1 MSIDRST
8 YIGGSDAAAILGVS
22 KYKTPLQCYLQK
34 IGEAKPEEI
43 DAQREKI
50 FRRGKR
56 LEPIV
61 IDMLEEE
68 YGIKIVK
75 RSPPEAPNRYTHP
88 LYPWAKAEI
97 DFEFLVTPE
106 IVETCGGLIDPALI
120 GTVQNGEVKTTHPLA
135 AHLWGEEL
143 TEDVPIEYAGQ
154 SMHGLMV
161 TDRKFCLYGT
171 LVGSDDLLLYGVRRD
186 QETIDGLLARELAFW
201 NCVQTRTPPD
211 PINMG
216 DVLGLMYKV
225 NGRPVEATGA
235 IADTVAAFKNVKAAI
250 KSAEDEAERLKFEI
264 AAFIFANLQAM
275 QRTNPKVSLE
285 DATALIYG
293 GKTLLTW
300 KMQEARRVDVE
311 ALKAADLYMDY
322 SKVTASRVMRTK

>member
-22 KYKTPLQCYLQK
+22 KYKTPLQCYRSK
-34 IGEAKPEEI
+34 IGEAEPEEI
-43 DAQREKI
+43 DAAREKI
-50 FRRGKR
+50 FKRGKR
-56 LEPIV
+56 IEPIV
-61 IDMLEEE
+61 IDMLADE
-68 YGIKIVK
+68 YGIQITK
-75 RSPPEAPNRYTHP
+75 RSPPENPNRYTHP
-88 LYPWAKAEI
+88 AYPFIKAEI

-106 IVETCGGLIDPALI
+106 IVETCGGMIDPALI
-120 GTVQNGEVKTTHPLA
+120 GTIQNGEIKTTHPLA
-135 AHLWGEEL
+135 AGMWGEEF

-161 TDRKFCLYGT
+161 TGRQFCLYGT
-171 LVGSDDLLLYGVRRD
+171 LVGADDLLLYGVRRD
-186 QETIDGLLARELAFW
+186 DETIDGLLAREIAFW
-201 NCVQTRTPPD
+201 RCVLTRTPPD

-216 DVLGLMYKV
+216 DVLGLMYKL

-235 IADTVAAFKNVKAAI
+235 IADAVAAFKAVKANI

-264 AAFIFANLQAM
+264 ASFIFSNLQEM

-300 KMQEARRVDVE
+300 KMQEMRRVDVE
-311 ALKAADLYMDY
+311 AIKSAGLYMDY
-322 SKVTASRVMRTK
+322 SKVSESRVMRLK